1 MTGRTAEAP
10 PRLAARYSATRVFD
24 INDFDETLSGPRN
37 GTSNRLPRMRDDERC
52 WRCLDRG
59 KTGLQ
64 LALYRPEC

>member
-10 PRLAARYSATRVFD
+10 PRLAARVQRHPVFD
-24 INDFDETLSGPRN
+24 INDFDETLPGPRN
-37 GTSNRLPRMRDDERC
+37 GTSSGLPRMGDDERC

-64 LALYRPEC
+64 LALHRPEC